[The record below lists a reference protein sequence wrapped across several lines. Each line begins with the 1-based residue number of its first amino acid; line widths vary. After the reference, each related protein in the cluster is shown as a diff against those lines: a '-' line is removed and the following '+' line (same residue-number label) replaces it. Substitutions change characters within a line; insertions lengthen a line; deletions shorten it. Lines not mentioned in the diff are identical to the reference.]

1 MTYRFFPE
9 ARAELTAAADYYRSR
24 QEGLGAEFA
33 VDVGLGIARIL
44 DAPRRWPELEPGI
57 RKYNLDRFPFGLIY
71 RIARGQRIEI
81 ISVFDL
87 RRHPGSWKRNLRA

>member
-1 MTYRFFPE
+1 MRYRFFPQ
-9 ARAELTAAADYYRSR
+9 ALTELTAAADYYGAR

-57 RKYNLDRFPFGLIY
+57 RKYNLDRIG
-71 RIARGQRIEI
+71 RAQSIEI